1 MRVQLED
8 LKRLVR
14 SARDRKRLG
23 LVGKELGKLE
33 AELREGS

>member
-1 MRVQLED
+1 MRVELEG

-14 SARDRKRLG
+14 SATNCKRLG

-33 AELREGS
+33 RELREGS